1 MFTVQNPGYFTYLR
15 TFFSARQALAASD
28 AQENQAPGKEN
39 KPVFLVTSSQLQLI
53 VEKGMTRTA
62 NSLMCNMLFLLH
74 KSTHE

>member
-15 TFFSARQALAASD
+15 TFFSLAASD

-39 KPVFLVTSSQLQLI
+39 KPVFPVTSSQLQLI